1 MLAVPPPPPSPPR
14 SGLSLTAAAALARLP
29 QGVAGLR
36 RWGSCRRNCGCRHL
50 GALPPPALRA
60 RPFAATTAA
69 EGAWQKSRSPPGSF
83 RASFLPSPPPPHL
96 RLLLLFLLLFQ
107 APRCREEAPGGD
119 REVLTAGCGAGRA
132 RLVRGVWNPAS
143 LSAKERRSAS
153 LPALGLSESLRVVAV
168 PVENNPKCARAQPA
182 PSAAGDE
189 RNAAAVPA
197 APGLCSARC
206 SASS

>member
-1 MLAVPPPPPSPPR
+1 MSPSWCAAPPR
-14 SGLSLTAAAALARLP
+14 AARSALCSDDGRGGSVAKIPESARELP
-29 QGVAGLR
+29 
-36 RWGSCRRNCGCRHL
+36 
-50 GALPPPALRA
+50 
-60 RPFAATTAA
+60 
-69 EGAWQKSRSPPGSF
+69 
-83 RASFLPSPPPPHL
+83 SFLPSFSPPPHL